1 MPADHPQPKAVWEN
15 QQAHIWLTSYSNA
28 VACGGGKPG
37 QGYVAVLQAIP
48 ITEDQ
53 MTEPMVF
60 QESQSG
66 TYLHQTAGTLR
77 AGKDNFQGVIHPI
90 AFNWQSGGDC
100 RLNPSTEGT
109 DALTVSQLPAV
120 LVPTAYTVHGEHS
133 SAMTSNGDADVAFP
147 TEVARTIDTTG
158 GFATNQGGTVVHDVR
173 HDDQGDAVL
182 PSSGPQDGASYTVGG
197 ERETYRWVVRKLTPL
212 ECERLMGWPDG
223 YTAVGVTDEGEEI
236 TIAKTTRYK
245 ICGNGIVAPVTE
257 WIGSRIMEVCNEE

>member
-1 MPADHPQPKAVWEN
+1 MVNSPDRSPKAVWEN
-15 QQAHIWLTSYSNA
+15 QQAYVWLSDYSNS
-28 VACGGGKPG
+28 VSCGGGKPG
-37 QGYVAVLQAIP
+37 QGYVAVLQAVP
-48 ITEDQ
+48 LSEEEMD
-53 MTEPMVF
+53 EPQIF

-66 TYLHQTAGTLR
+66 TYLHETAGTLR

-120 LVPTAYTVHGEHS
+120 FVPTVDEGLST
-133 SAMTSNGDADVAFP
+133 MN
-147 TEVARTIDTTG
+147 
-158 GFATNQGGTVVHDVR
+158 
-173 HDDQGDAVL
+173 DQENAAL
-182 PSSGPQDGASYTVGG
+182 PSSGSQDGSSNTVGG
-197 ERETYRWVVRKLTPL
+197 EKESFRWVVRKLTPL

-223 YTAVGVTDEGEEI
+223 YTAVGLTDEGEEI

-257 WIGSRIMEVCNEE
+257 WIGTRIMEITSD

>member
-1 MPADHPQPKAVWEN
+1 MIEDNPDLSPRAVWEN

-48 ITEDQ
+48 SNEEY
-53 MTEPMVF
+53 MTE
-60 QESQSG
+60 S
-66 TYLHQTAGTLR
+66 T
-77 AGKDNFQGVIHPI
+77 DPI

-120 LVPTAYTVHGEHS
+120 FVPTAYTVHGEHS

-158 GFATNQGGTVVHDVR
+158 GFATNQGGTVVHDAR
-173 HDDQGDAVL
+173 HTDQGNAAL

-197 ERETYRWVVRKLTPL
+197 KRETYRWVVRKLTPL

-236 TIAKTTRYK
+236 TIPKTTRYK